1 MIDVVWTPRIITTS
15 ICHQF
20 ACNRCKRMPF
30 KGVRERFFGS
40 SGWNLGKFEATIIL
54 YRDFHL
60 LLSYLSG
67 QNVISLSLSL
77 SRWNKCCSKRE
88 RKKRNFSIGS
98 GDLEIGAGSS
108 RRLAEVMG
116 AKLFRPFYRRKLAW
130 MHTRA
135 NRKSSY
141 VQQGFG

>member
-1 MIDVVWTPRIITTS
+1 
-15 ICHQF
+15 
-20 ACNRCKRMPF
+20 MPF

-77 SRWNKCCSKRE
+77 EMEQMLFQEGKKEAEFLDRVWRSRNWCRILPETGRNNGRE
-88 RKKRNFSIGS
+88 IIPTV
-98 GDLEIGAGSS
+98 L
-108 RRLAEVMG
+108 
-116 AKLFRPFYRRKLAW
+116 P
-130 MHTRA
+130 
-135 NRKSSY
+135 
-141 VQQGFG
+141 